1 MSRRRRDHQQ
11 EIMKMTQTETNENL
25 NIEST
30 EVNAIHDSEAAVEHE
45 AEGSHEIT
53 LFAEP
58 VFHIGSFPVTNSLIT
73 SWVAVFFII
82 LLSLV
87 IRQKTKR
94 IPSAFQS
101 FIEVVV
107 EGALNMM
114 DLVTNNRDKSKKAF
128 PVVFTIFV
136 FVLVNNWL
144 GLVPGIGSVSFNGH
158 HIFRGGT
165 ADLNTTLAL
174 GIFAVVGANIFGV
187 MSVGLWEYFNKFI
200 NIKALIEIPKK
211 VFKEPTIILVNPIT
225 FFVGLIE
232 IISEVA
238 KIASLSFRLFGNVF
252 AGEVLLASISAM
264 VAWGLPLPF
273 MFLEVIVGVIQALI
287 FAVLTLVY
295 FTIAST
301 SHDTEHA
308 H

>member
-1 MSRRRRDHQQ
+1 
-11 EIMKMTQTETNENL
+11 MTQTESSDNL
-25 NIEST
+25 NVAEGT
-30 EVNAIHDSEAAVEHE
+30 AHE
-45 AEGSHEIT
+45 AKGSNEIT

-58 VFHIGSFPVTNSLIT
+58 VFQVGNFPVTNSLIT

-87 IRQKTKR
+87 IRQKTKK

-101 FIEVVV
+101 FVEVVV

-114 DLVTNNRDKSKKAF
+114 DLVTSDRHKSKKVF
-128 PVVFTIFV
+128 PIVFSIFI
-136 FVLVNNWL
+136 FILINNWL

-174 GIFAVVGANIFGV
+174 GLFAVIAANVFGV
-187 MSVGLWEYFNKFI
+187 MSVGFWEYFNKFI
-200 NIKALIEIPKK
+200 NIKAILEIPKK
-211 VFKEPTIILVNPIT
+211 IRKELTIILINPIT

-252 AGEVLLASISAM
+252 AGEVLLASIAAIL
-264 VAWGLPLPF
+264 AWGLPLPF
-273 MFLEVIVGVIQALI
+273 MFLEVIVGLIQALI
-287 FAVLTLVY
+287 FAILTLVY

-301 SHDTEHA
+301 SHESEHA

>member
-1 MSRRRRDHQQ
+1 
-11 EIMKMTQTETNENL
+11 MTSEDNSHIVEP
-25 NIEST
+25 NIEHNSP
-30 EVNAIHDSEAAVEHE
+30 AVLEQDGHESDAQALE
-45 AEGSHEIT
+45 AEHGAETEHTDSHEIT
-53 LFAEP
+53 LYAEP
-58 VFHIGSFPVTNSLIT
+58 VTHIGSFPITNSLIT
-73 SWVAVFFII
+73 SWVAVFLII
-82 LLSLV
+82 LISLV
-87 IRQKTKR
+87 IRKKTKR

-101 FIEVVV
+101 FIEVVI

-114 DLVTNNRDKSKKAF
+114 DLVTNDREKSKKSF
-128 PVVFTIFV
+128 PIVFSIFV
-136 FVLVNNWL
+136 FILINNWL
-144 GLVPGIGSVSFNGH
+144 GLVPGIGSVSFDGH

-174 GIFAVVGANIFGV
+174 GIFAVLGANIFGV
-187 MSVGLWEYFNKFI
+187 ISVGAWEYFNKFI
-200 NIKALIEIPKK
+200 NIKALLEIPKK
-211 VFKEPTIILVNPIT
+211 IFKEPTIILVNPIT

-232 IISEVA
+232 IISEFA

-264 VAWGLPLPF
+264 VAWGVPLPF
-273 MFLEVIVGVIQALI
+273 MFLELIVGIIQALI

-301 SHDTEHA
+301 SHEHS

>member
-1 MSRRRRDHQQ
+1 MSAT
-11 EIMKMTQTETNENL
+11 EINSNL
-25 NIEST
+25 NTEAKESQ
-30 EVNAIHDSEAAVEHE
+30 
-45 AEGSHEIT
+45 EIT

-58 VFHIGSFPVTNSLIT
+58 IFHIGNFPITNSLLT

-87 IRQKTKR
+87 IRKKTKR
-94 IPSAFQS
+94 IPSIFQS
-101 FIEVVV
+101 IIEIVV

-114 DLVTNNRDKSKKAF
+114 DLVTNDRHKSRKVF

-136 FVLVNNWL
+136 FILVNNWL
-144 GLVPGIGSVSFNGH
+144 GLIPGIGSVSFNGH

-174 GIFAVVGANIFGV
+174 GLFAVIAANVFGV
-187 MSVGLWEYFNKFI
+187 MSVGAWEYFNKFI
-200 NIKALIEIPKK
+200 NIKAILEIPKK
-211 VFKEPTIILVNPIT
+211 IRKEPTIILINPIT

-232 IISEVA
+232 IISEIA

-252 AGEVLLASISAM
+252 AGEVLLASIAAIL
-264 VAWGLPLPF
+264 AWGLPLPF
-273 MFLEVIVGVIQALI
+273 MFLEVIVGLIQALI
-287 FAVLTLVY
+287 FAILTLVY

-301 SHDTEHA
+301 SHESEHA

>member
-1 MSRRRRDHQQ
+1 MSAT
-11 EIMKMTQTETNENL
+11 EINSNL
-25 NIEST
+25 NT
-30 EVNAIHDSEAAVEHE
+30 EAKE
-45 AEGSHEIT
+45 SHEIT

-58 VFHIGSFPVTNSLIT
+58 VFQIGNFPVTNSLIT

-87 IRQKTKR
+87 IRQKTKK

-101 FIEVVV
+101 FVEVVV

-114 DLVTNNRDKSKKAF
+114 DLVTNDRAKSKKVF
-128 PVVFTIFV
+128 PIVFSIFV
-136 FVLVNNWL
+136 FILINNWL

-174 GIFAVVGANIFGV
+174 ALFAVIAANIFGV
-187 MSVGLWEYFNKFI
+187 LSVGAWNYFNKFI
-200 NIKALIEIPKK
+200 NLKVLIEIPKK
-211 VFKEPTIILVNPIT
+211 IIKEPTIILVNPIM

-252 AGEVLLASISAM
+252 AGEVLLASIAAM
-264 VAWGLPLPF
+264 VAWGVPLPF
-273 MFLEVIVGVIQALI
+273 MFLELIVGVIQALI
-287 FAVLTLVY
+287 FAILTLVY

-301 SHDTEHA
+301 SHEGEHA